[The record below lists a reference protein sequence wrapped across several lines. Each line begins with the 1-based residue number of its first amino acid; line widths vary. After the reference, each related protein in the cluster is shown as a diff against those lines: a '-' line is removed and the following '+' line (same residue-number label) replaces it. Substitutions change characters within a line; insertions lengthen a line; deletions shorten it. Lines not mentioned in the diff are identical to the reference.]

1 MIKRYLWI
9 VSIFIIIFTATALVY
24 RPKQKSLEKVTVLLD
39 WFPNTNHTG
48 LYVAA
53 EKKYFK
59 DAGLEVEIIQPSE
72 GENIQ
77 IVAAGKADFAVSS
90 QEVVTL
96 ARAEDIPIISIAA
109 VIQHN
114 TSAFVSLKES
124 NIKSVRD
131 FEGKKYGGWGSPIEE
146 AVLRAVMTDAG
157 ADYLKLKNVTIGTT
171 DFFTTIGRNSDFQ
184 WIFYGWDGIEAKHRG
199 IDLNLIQL
207 KDLDPVLDYYTPVIV
222 TNEKSVNNRRDL
234 VKKFTL
240 AAARGYVFAIDH
252 PQEAAEILIKN
263 VPEIKQDLVKESQ
276 KWLSSQYRADKP
288 KWGRQEE
295 AVWQRYADWLFDHG
309 LLKKKIEGKS
319 AFTNEFL
326 P

>member
-1 MIKRYLWI
+1 MIKRFIWTF
-9 VSIFIIIFTATALVY
+9 SIFVIIITAVAFLS
-24 RPKQKSLEKVTVLLD
+24 RPKQQSLEKVTVLLD

-90 QEVVTL
+90 QEAVTL
-96 ARAEDIPIISIAA
+96 ARAEDIPVISIAA

-114 TSAFVSLKES
+114 TSAFASLKDS
-124 NIKSVRD
+124 NIKSVKD

-146 AVLRAVMTDAG
+146 AVLKAVMSEAG
-157 ADYLKLKNVTIGTT
+157 ADYSKLKNITIGTT
-171 DFFTTIGRNSDFQ
+171 DFFTTIGRDSDFQ
-184 WIFYGWDGIEAKHRG
+184 WIFYGWDGIEAKRRG
-199 IDLNLIQL
+199 TELNLIYL

-222 TNEKSVNNRRDL
+222 ANENSVKNRRTL
-234 VKKFTL
+234 VEKFTL
-240 AAARGYVFAIDH
+240 AVARGYEFAIDH
-252 PQEAAEILIKN
+252 PQEAAEILIRKA
-263 VPEIKQDLVKESQ
+263 PELNKDLVIESQ
-276 KWLSSQYRADKP
+276 KWLSLQYRAEKP
-288 KWGRQEE
+288 KWGWQDES
-295 AVWQRYADWLFDHG
+295 VWQRYGDWLFDHK
-309 LLKKKIEGKS
+309 LIKKEFEAKS
-319 AFTNEFL
+319 AFTNDFL